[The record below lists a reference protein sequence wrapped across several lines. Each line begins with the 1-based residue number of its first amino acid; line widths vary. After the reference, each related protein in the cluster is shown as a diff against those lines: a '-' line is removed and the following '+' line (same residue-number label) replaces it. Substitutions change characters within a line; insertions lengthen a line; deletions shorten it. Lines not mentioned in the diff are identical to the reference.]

1 MRKRAWQEREI
12 PLKAERGVLAAEG
25 HQRIAK
31 RSDYTTVRLAALSE
45 AIEGELSPHQR
56 EVLVAIAL
64 NGCRST
70 CSPSG
75 STRRGAPCTRPS
87 AMGDRS
93 SGPRWTLAA

>member
-64 NGCRST
+64 NGC
-70 CSPSG
+70 
-75 STRRGAPCTRPS
+75 GAPCTRPS